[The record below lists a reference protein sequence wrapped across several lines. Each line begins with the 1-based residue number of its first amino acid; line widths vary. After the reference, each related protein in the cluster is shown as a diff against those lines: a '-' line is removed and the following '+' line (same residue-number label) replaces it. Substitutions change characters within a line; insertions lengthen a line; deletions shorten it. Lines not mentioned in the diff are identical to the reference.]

1 MIAVEWSDT
10 IDEIET
16 AIEELDIDLDAS
28 SLCEMRELVFLIPD
42 Y

>member
-10 IDEIET
+10 IDEIDT
-16 AIEELDIDLDAS
+16 AIEELDIDLDAD